1 MLRVSL
7 ADNIVFFT
15 NPQQTRRGIAEVI
28 EHLEGFQVRSPGG
41 SFRMNN
47 LVGWGRH
54 ALAEGQFVGANGE
67 AGFSGADVLTFDD

>member
-28 EHLEGFQVRSPGG
+28 EHLEGFQVRKPG
-41 SFRMNN
+41 SR
-47 LVGWGRH
+47 
-54 ALAEGQFVGANGE
+54 
-67 AGFSGADVLTFDD
+67 SG